1 MILNKA
7 YVKALKMIDESALIC
22 EDAEGKN
29 INRAE
34 KFIKQKY
41 PEYLDRELTLP
52 NGDKKKMSARDWVT
66 QIRNDIPS
74 SRLPKTENGKDSC
87 KFLLGVTR
95 LYFGFAKDSRQD
107 EIQGKISQLEKIM
120 KILTTSHASEYD
132 NDLNGLS
139 YNDLDNKFKGTIQK
153 NLDNEINA
161 LKNQKFE
168 RDTSYK
174 FIPIPDFKTAKRFGK
189 WTSWCVTHQESMY
202 DSYTKNGLGLF
213 YFCIKD
219 GFETVKKVEGEGS
232 PLDEYGKSMIAI
244 SVNDDGSLNT
254 ATCRWN
260 HDNGGN
266 DKIFKDAAEVSRFF
280 GVNFFETFKP
290 RSVDELLDKFKKE
303 AVPSKIADKLGG
315 IETKNGLHV
324 VKDGRVQTWKCIY
337 FDLEVKCY
345 AYDHFYWFDANGN
358 EIEAPQKVDEDF
370 NCSGCNFLT
379 SLKGAPQKVGRDFD
393 CSNCTSLT
401 SLEGAPKEIDRDFIC
416 YDCTSLISLE
426 GASQKVGRDFY
437 CANCSTLTSLKGAPK
452 IVGRDF
458 NCSICNQ
465 LTSLED
471 APQKVGRDF
480 VCHNCISLTS
490 LEGTPKE
497 VGGDFVC
504 NDCHSLTSL
513 EGAPQKVGKNFYCDR
528 CTSLTSLKGAPQ
540 KVGRYFVCDF
550 KLNKQKKEYLVWLKT
565 NPKENYKELKT
576 ESINMID
583 LKKVYEDAVMAAGD
597 AGAAVGDIAPASSA
611 NAGDADIVPNKG
623 SITTTDDVLGK
634 HCDHHKDGYLG
645 PECFHVPARAKYEI
659 PSKKR
664 KGQKNPYTKGM
675 KVLTDAEL
683 DRDTIL
689 AIHKIPEANIIDF
702 VQEIIDPDTYG
713 YADPEDIEDSQTVK
727 EIQAIIYCP
736 SLQLFFIKFK
746 VNGSNRSLFVKADFE
761 DGKFKLAD
769 DADSQHI
776 VYNAKEAKHEFDKL
790 LVNGKLASKT
800 ARSMKCWTVWGG
812 I

>member
-1 MILNKA
+1 MILDKA
-7 YVKALKMIDESALIC
+7 YAQALKIIDESALIC

-41 PEYLDRELTLP
+41 PEYLDNELTLP

-139 YNDLDNKFKGTIQK
+139 YGDLDNKFKGTIQK
-153 NLDNEINA
+153 NLDNEIA
-161 LKNQKFE
+161 SLKDQQFT
-168 RDTSYK
+168 RDESYK
-174 FIPIPDFKTAKRFGK
+174 FIPIPDFETAKRFGK

-219 GFETVKKVEGEGS
+219 GFETVKKVEGEGC

-290 RSVDELLDKFKKE
+290 RTIDELLAKYKKN
-303 AVPSKIADKLGG
+303 AIASKIASKLGG
-315 IETKNGLHV
+315 VETEDGLHLVKNG
-324 VKDGRVQTWKCIY
+324 RVLTYKKICFIR
-337 FDLEVKCY
+337 EKTCY
-345 AYDHFYWFDANGN
+345 AYDHFYWFDEDGN
-358 EIEAPQKVDEDF
+358 QITAPQNINGSF
-370 NCSGCNFLT
+370 Y
-379 SLKGAPQKVGRDFD
+379 

-401 SLEGAPKEIDRDFIC
+401 SLEGAP
-416 YDCTSLISLE
+416 
-426 GASQKVGRDFY
+426 QKVD
-437 CANCSTLTSLKGAPK
+437 
-452 IVGRDF
+452 
-458 NCSICNQ
+458 
-465 LTSLED
+465 
-471 APQKVGRDF
+471 RDF
-480 VCHNCISLTS
+480 VCSYCTSLTS
-490 LEGTPKE
+490 LEGSPKE
-497 VGGDFVC
+497 VGGNFVCSSCTSLTSLEGAPQKVDRDFVC
-504 NDCHSLTSL
+504 SYCTSLTSLEGSPKEVGGNFVCSYCTSLTSL
-513 EGAPQKVGKNFYCDR
+513 EGAPQKVGKNFYCNG
-528 CTSLTSLKGAPQ
+528 CNQLTSLNGAPQ
-540 KVGRYFVCDF
+540 KVGKVVVCDF
-550 KLNKQKKEYLVWLKT
+550 KLNKQKKEYLAWLKT
-565 NPKENYKELKT
+565 NPKENYKEIKT
-576 ESINMID
+576 ESTNMID

-597 AGAAVGDIAPASSA
+597 AGAAVGDIAPTSSA
-611 NAGDADIVPNKG
+611 SAGDADIVPSKG
-623 SITTTDDVLGK
+623 SMTTTDDVLGQ

-645 PECFHVPARAKYEI
+645 PECFHVPARAKHEI

-664 KGQKNPYTKGM
+664 KGWKNPYTKGM

-683 DRDTIL
+683 GIDSKDTESIKAL
-689 AIHKIPEANIIDF
+689 EAYGKEKLLKDLNHNGFKFGNDLQVAFVPKFGFIARGKI
-702 VQEIIDPDTYG
+702 
-713 YADPEDIEDSQTVK
+713 
-727 EIQAIIYCP
+727 
-736 SLQLFFIKFK
+736 
-746 VNGSNRSLFVKADFE
+746 
-761 DGKFKLAD
+761 DGKLSFL
-769 DADSQHI
+769 
-776 VYNAKEAKHEFDKL
+776 EFDFTKDYGFTLVDGIADNALCPLDQLRTAIKDKKL
-790 LVNGKLASKT
+790 KVLN
-800 ARSMKCWTVWGG
+800 

>member
-1 MILNKA
+1 MILDKA
-7 YVKALKMIDESALIC
+7 YAQALKMIDESVLIC

-52 NGDKKKMSARDWVT
+52 NGDTKKMSARDWVT

-139 YNDLDNKFKGTIQK
+139 YGDLDNKFKGTIQK
-153 NLDNEINA
+153 NLDNEIA
-161 LKNQKFE
+161 SLKDQQFT
-168 RDTSYK
+168 RDESYK
-174 FIPIPDFKTAKRFGK
+174 FIPIPDFETAKRFGK

-219 GFETVKKVEGEGS
+219 GFETVKKVEGEGC

-260 HDNGGN
+260 HDNGGD

-290 RSVDELLDKFKKE
+290 RTIDELLVKFKKN
-303 AVPSKIADKLGG
+303 AIVSKIASKLGG
-315 IETKNGLHV
+315 VETKDGLHL
-324 VKDGRVQTWKCIY
+324 VKNGRVMTYKKIY
-337 FDLEVKCY
+337 TTGEKTCY
-345 AYDHFYWFDANGN
+345 AYDHFYWFDKDGN
-358 EIEAPQKVDEDF
+358 QIAAPQNVSGDFGCSGCTSLTSLEGAPQKVGEDF
-370 NCSGCNFLT
+370 VCSRCTSLT
-379 SLKGAPQKVGRDFD
+379 SLKGAPKLVGRSFYCDG
-393 CSNCTSLT
+393 CTSLT
-401 SLEGAPKEIDRDFIC
+401 SLEGAPKE
-416 YDCTSLISLE
+416 
-426 GASQKVGRDFY
+426 VG
-437 CANCSTLTSLKGAPK
+437 K
-452 IVGRDF
+452 
-458 NCSICNQ
+458 
-465 LTSLED
+465 
-471 APQKVGRDF
+471 DF
-480 VCHNCISLTS
+480 VCSRCT
-490 LEGTPKE
+490 
-497 VGGDFVC
+497 
-504 NDCHSLTSL
+504 SLTSL
-513 EGAPQKVGKNFYCDR
+513 EGAPQN
-528 CTSLTSLKGAPQ
+528 
-540 KVGRYFVCDF
+540 VGRDF
-550 KLNKQKKEYLVWLKT
+550 NCNDTKITANQKQAYLKWLKT
-565 NPKENYKELKT
+565 NPKENYKELKIENT
-576 ESINMID
+576 NMID

-597 AGAAVGDIAPASSA
+597 TGAAVGDIAPASSA
-611 NAGDADIVPNKG
+611 SAGDADIVPSNG
-623 SITTTDDVLGK
+623 SMTTTDDVLGK

-645 PECFHVPARAKYEI
+645 FGCFHVPARAKHEI

-683 DRDTIL
+683 SRDIIL
-689 AIHKIPEANIIDF
+689 DIHKVNEQVLIQFLQSNWNFEKTP
-702 VQEIIDPDTYG
+702 
-713 YADPEDIEDSQTVK
+713 VK
-727 EIQAIIYCP
+727 EVVSIAYYP
-736 SLQLFFIKFK
+736 PNNTFFIKAK
-746 VNGSNRSLFVKADFE
+746 CNDNGHDRMYYVQADFKNK
-761 DGKFKLAD
+761 KFVPSKQSL
-769 DADSQHI
+769 Q
-776 VYNAKEAKHEFDKL
+776 VYNTAEMKQEFKKIHTMSKGISKEVDRWSLWVIWGDAK
-790 LVNGKLASKT
+790 
-800 ARSMKCWTVWGG
+800 
-812 I
+812 